1 MQCEYYGSCKNSDK
15 CYRCYKQQLLKLGGR
30 KENKVSSF
38 IPKHDVRT
46 AQADDSWKDLE
57 QQVADKLN
65 NIPTIQDARR
75 SRASGALWFEKGDV
89 VDDIL
94 HPECKERSGHELKGG
109 DKSMSIKREWLE
121 KAREECRL
129 TQKTMCLPFRFK
141 GDSRIY
147 CIFDNDDIASLIV
160 TMKSYMLDNERL
172 TVALQAKDL
181 EIERLKEM
189 LKGLPSESEG
199 NP

>member
-1 MQCEYYGSCKNSDK
+1 MCEYEGRCLNSGK

-30 KENKVSSF
+30 KENKISG
-38 IPKHDVRT
+38 IIQQHDHKT
-46 AQADDSWKDLE
+46 AMADDSWKDLE

-89 VDDIL
+89 VDTIL
-94 HPECKERSGHELKGG
+94 HPECKERSGNELKGG

-121 KAREECRL
+121 KAREECRF

-141 GDSRIY
+141 GDTNIY
-147 CIFDNDDIASLIV
+147 CIFNNDDIATLIT
-160 TMKSYMLDNERL
+160 TMKAYMLDNERL
-172 TVALQAKDL
+172 TIALQAKDL
-181 EIERLKEM
+181 EIKRLKEM
-189 LKGLPSESEG
+189 LKQSSPQI
-199 NP
+199 